1 MTNYMKNAGMLRDLM
16 RIDPD
21 IAFDMIE
28 DAFVESGFNDV
39 FDARRIFSRCANTTT
54 DDGMELCIVSSASDA
69 SSKLDMSKNFEDEIA
84 RIISEIDKG
93 VDFVS
98 EMWWK

>member
-1 MTNYMKNAGMLRDLM
+1 MKNAGMLRDM
-16 RIDPD
+16 MKIDPD
-21 IAFDMIE
+21 ITFDMIE

-39 FDARRIFSRCANTTT
+39 FDAKRIFSKCANTTT
-54 DDGMELCIVSSASDA
+54 DDGMELCIVSSAGVA
-69 SSKLDMSKNFEDEIA
+69 SSKLDMSKNFGNEVA

-98 EMWWK
+98 DMWWK